1 MVVRLCNG
9 RGACVDTTRGG
20 ALRPVAPMQ
29 HVMFTHLY
37 TLAQTTG
44 GAGSPAAA
52 GGVRHVPTITELIL
66 QATIPVKL
74 VIVLL
79 VLFSV
84 ACWYIIGYKFLYL
97 QRAARES
104 EQFLRAFYDTRQL
117 NVAAEVASKLP
128 RSPISQ
134 IFRAGYEE
142 LRKIRAA
149 SEAGGEEPGAGIEN
163 VERALRRA
171 TASELT
177 TIESMLPFL
186 ATTGSTA
193 PFIGLFGTVYGIMH
207 AFLQLSG
214 SQDQS
219 TIDRVGPGIAE
230 ALFTTAIG
238 LVAAIPAV
246 MAYNFFVRRIRVLS
260 AEMDAFANDFL
271 NIVRRHILK

>member
-1 MVVRLCNG
+1 VP
-9 RGACVDTTRGG
+9 D
-20 ALRPVAPMQ
+20 AL
-29 HVMFTHLY
+29 
-37 TLAQTTG
+37 
-44 GAGSPAAA
+44 
-52 GGVRHVPTITELIL
+52 ELIMG
-66 QATIPVKL
+66 ATIPVKI

-84 ACWYIIGYKFLYL
+84 ACWYIIGYKYLYL
-97 QRAARES
+97 RRAGRETDR
-104 EQFLRAFYDTRQL
+104 FLKTFYDTRQL
-117 NVAAEVASKLP
+117 NVAADVAAKLP
-128 RSPISQ
+128 RSPVSQ
-134 IFRAGYEE
+134 IFRAAYDE
-142 LRKIRAA
+142 LRKLRA
-149 SEAGGEEPGAGIEN
+149 SGEADQDPGAIEN

-230 ALFTTAIG
+230 ALLTTAIG

-246 MAYNFFVRRIRVLS
+246 MAYNFFVRRIRVLT
-260 AEMDAFANDFL
+260 AEMDAFGNDFL

>member
-1 MVVRLCNG
+1 MPRV
-9 RGACVDTTRGG
+9 
-20 ALRPVAPMQ
+20 
-29 HVMFTHLY
+29 LY
-37 TLAQTTG
+37 TYLFSFAQTTG
-44 GAGSPAAA
+44 GAGAPQSA
-52 GGVRHVPTITELIL
+52 GGARHVPKMTELIWN
-66 QATIPVKL
+66 ATIPVKL

-79 VLFSV
+79 VILSV
-84 ACWYIIGYKFLYL
+84 ASWYIIGYKYLYL
-97 QRAARES
+97 RRAARET
-104 EQFLRAFYDTRQL
+104 ERFLKTFWDTKQL
-117 NVAAEVASKLP
+117 NVAADVAATLP
-128 RSPISQ
+128 RSPVSQ
-134 IFRAGYEE
+134 VFRAGYEE

-149 SEAGGEEPGAGIEN
+149 EGGAGSEGIEN

-171 TASELT
+171 GSSEITAL
-177 TIESMLPFL
+177 ESMVPLL

-246 MAYNFFVRRIRVLS
+246 MAYNYFARRIRVLS
-260 AEMDAFANDFL
+260 NEMDAFGNDFL